1 MTPKDLPVVNLT
13 LNATTATGLVT
24 LHASV
29 DHAVDQDLTPVS
41 AEGAEDV
48 ILALNRHVTA
58 VGTTA
63 MTVDVHLIVEDAA
76 PVVIVTRDAMIVT
89 TAIDATTDVKT
100 AMIVVTIEAVM
111 TNGVMLASPRSAA
124 LSVVVALLVPLWM
137 EISTIDAEV
146 P

>member
-1 MTPKDLPVVNLT
+1 
-13 LNATTATGLVT
+13 
-24 LHASV
+24 
-29 DHAVDQDLTPVS
+29 
-41 AEGAEDV
+41 
-48 ILALNRHVTA
+48 
-58 VGTTA
+58 